1 MFVEITEIKTNMSVN
16 WSVIFTSSSFS
27 VKITEFKSMFGIKE
41 KKVFTRKKYGIKFL
55 SVKSTVK
62 IGSVNFTDYED
73 T

>member
-41 KKVFTRKKYGIKFL
+41 KKCL
-55 SVKSTVK
+55 PVKNTES
-62 IGSVNFTDYED
+62 NFCP
-73 T
+73 